1 MAKRHYIPITSDVP
15 GVSDSKCAFIRKVIR
30 TALAAEGVDFPC
42 EIDVRLTDDETIHE
56 INREMREVDRA
67 TDVLSFPMFELTPG
81 ELPGEEDA
89 DPGTGLVPLG
99 DMVISLEHVAA
110 QAKEYG
116 HSNRRELAYPVQRWR
131 LSSTGLSAA
140 TSKLTFPSTR
150 TWQSPSGTTT
160 MWQWLCRWALIT
172 GAATRQWP
180 QTRQSHGRRP

>member
-56 INREMREVDRA
+56 INREM
-67 TDVLSFPMFELTPG
+67 MFELTPG

-116 HSNRRELAYPVQRWR
+116 HSNRRELAYLVTHSVLHLLGYDHLDEGPMKAQMREHEE
-131 LSSTGLSAA
+131 AIM
-140 TSKLTFPSTR
+140 KLLELER
-150 TWQSPSGTTT
+150 
-160 MWQWLCRWALIT
+160 
-172 GAATRQWP
+172 
-180 QTRQSHGRRP
+180 